1 MTAHCH
7 HLFLFKHKVD
17 KTHKKTTTKKNQE
30 KGGSLPSH
38 SYFALSL
45 LALVSTF
52 LLLHFHFKCFF
63 LASYFFQAEE
73 NKKTQKKNHKKEKI
87 CREGRELTF
96 KLLFCPLTFGSC
108 FCSPNFALSFQALS
122 LGIFFFSS
130 GRKKRKTPE
139 KKP

>member
-1 MTAHCH
+1 LLLPFLLQH
-7 HLFLFKHKVD
+7 HQRRRRWQQLAISFFIA
-17 KTHKKTTTKKNQE
+17 TTPQKKTTTHCHCLFFLKHREDKIHKKTIKKNQE

-87 CREGRELTF
+87 
-96 KLLFCPLTFGSC
+96 
-108 FCSPNFALSFQALS
+108 
-122 LGIFFFSS
+122 
-130 GRKKRKTPE
+130 
-139 KKP
+139 